1 MSQFKSLLDFLKS
14 HPAEQDC
21 INYFEK
27 LRWNSKVISPFD
39 PKSKVYKCSNNK
51 YKCKNTGKYFNVK
64 TGTVFRNS
72 KIPIQKWLWAL
83 YLFSSNKK
91 GVSSYQLAKHIGI
104 TQKSAWFLLHRSR
117 YTFKHPAFV
126 KEMLR
131 GNIEIDE
138 TFVGGK
144 NKNRHWDKK
153 VPNSQG
159 RSWKDKV
166 PVLGILERGGN
177 LITRVVSDTKQ
188 ETIEPIVKANVK
200 RGANVYTDE
209 WFAYRDLYKQFN
221 HQIVNHSIKQYVN
234 GKATTN
240 AIENV
245 WSHLKRSIYG
255 TYHWVSKEHLSKYV
269 DEFTL
274 RFNTRKYKEQDRF
287 NLVLLS
293 SVGKRLSYREL
304 ISSSPFL

>member
-14 HPAEQDC
+14 HPAEQNC

-27 LRWNSKVISPFD
+27 LRWGNKVVSPFD
-39 PKSKVYKCSNNK
+39 PSSKVYKCANNQ
-51 YKCKNTGKYFNVK
+51 YRCKNTSKYFNVK

-72 KIPIQKWLWAL
+72 KISLQKWLWAL

-91 GVSSYQLAKHIGI
+91 GVSSCQLAKHIGI

-117 YTFKHPAFV
+117 YTFKHSVFI
-126 KEMLR
+126 KEMLK
-131 GNIEIDE
+131 GSVEIDE
-138 TFVGGK
+138 TFIGGK

-166 PVLGILERGGN
+166 PVLGMIERGGN
-177 LITRVVSDTKQ
+177 LITRVVSNTKQ
-188 ETIEPIVKANVK
+188 STIEPIIKANVK
-200 RGANVYTDE
+200 ENSNVYTDE
-209 WFAYRDLYKQFN
+209 WFAYKDLGKWFN
-221 HQIVNHSIKQYVN
+221 HQIVNHNAKQYVS

-240 AIENV
+240 RIENP
-245 WSHLKRSIYG
+245 WSHLKRMIYG

-274 RFNTRKYKEQDRF
+274 RFNTRKYRERERF
-287 NLVLLS
+287 DLVLLL
-293 SVGKRLSYREL
+293 SVGMKLTYREL
-304 ISSSPFL
+304 TSAF